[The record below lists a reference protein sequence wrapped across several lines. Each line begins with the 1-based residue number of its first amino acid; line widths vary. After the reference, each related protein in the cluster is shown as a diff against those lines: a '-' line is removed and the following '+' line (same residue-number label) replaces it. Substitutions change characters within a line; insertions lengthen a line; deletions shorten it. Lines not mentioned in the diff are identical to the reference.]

1 MRYRL
6 GEFLCGFYSHEDD
19 ETRND
24 VEGGSTRPL
33 GESLKLAAELAQL
46 SSGYPCESV
55 RVHNG
60 PASLQSGAWRYWAG
74 IARGARGA
82 KHLLTDLNDSSASR
96 IGWPLYW
103 TKDRVYLFSRLNGE
117 KRA

>member
-24 VEGGSTRPL
+24 VEDGAVRPL
-33 GESLKLAAELAQL
+33 GESLKLAAELARL
-46 SSGYPCESV
+46 AGSYPRDIV

-60 PASLQSGAWRYWAG
+60 PASLQ
-74 IARGARGA
+74 ARSVAVLGR
-82 KHLLTDLNDSSASR
+82 DC
-96 IGWPLYW
+96 
-103 TKDRVYLFSRLNGE
+103 
-117 KRA
+117 